1 MRLSKEELSERR
13 KAHYQ
18 ANKERIKAC
27 ARNYRAANKE
37 RKALMDK
44 SYYEQNKEKVQK
56 YLSQYKKMYRQ
67 SNAGKLNAQEAK
79 RRAAKVQRTPVWL
92 TNFDWLKI
100 QCLYQVAAM
109 YSKESGEPW
118 HVDHIIP
125 LQGKLASG
133 LHVPNNLQV
142 IPGATNMAKR
152 NKFEVYFG

>member
-1 MRLSKEELSERR
+1 MRLTKEELSQRR

-18 ANKERIKAC
+18 ANKERIKARVN
-27 ARNYRAANKE
+27 AYRTANKE

-44 SYYEQNKEKVQK
+44 NYYEQNKEKVQK
-56 YLSQYKKMYRQ
+56 YLVQYKKMYRQ
-67 SNAGKLNAQEAK
+67 ANSGKLNAQEAK
-79 RRAAKVQRTPVWL
+79 RRAAKAQRTPSWL
-92 TNFDWLKI
+92 TDFDWLKI

-133 LHVPNNLQV
+133 LHVPSNLQV
-142 IPGATNMAKR
+142 IPGSTNMAKR